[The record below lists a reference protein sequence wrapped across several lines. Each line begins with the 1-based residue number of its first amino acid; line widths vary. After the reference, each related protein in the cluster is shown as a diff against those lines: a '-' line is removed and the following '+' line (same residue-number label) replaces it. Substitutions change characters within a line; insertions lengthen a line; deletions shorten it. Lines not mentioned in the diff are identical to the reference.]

1 MVSVG
6 LPEARRLAISVV
18 VGQAAVTVIAA
29 VVCRLISGPGASI
42 SALVGGGIGT
52 LASLAMVVLGFGR
65 RAGSD
70 ARLIVRGF
78 YLGEAVKLGLT
89 VVLFVLV
96 LRTMQ
101 VSVGPLFGTY
111 VATFFVYWLALANAL
126 PPLGGRRGPGG
137 R

>member
-18 VGQAAVTVIAA
+18 AGQAAVTVIAA
-29 VVCRLISGPGASI
+29 IVCRLIAGPHAAI
-42 SALVGGGIGT
+42 SALLGGGIGT

-65 RAGSD
+65 RAGTD
-70 ARLIVRGF
+70 AHLVVRGF
-78 YLGEAVKLGLT
+78 YVGEAVKLGLT

-96 LRTMQ
+96 LRTMR

-126 PPLGGRRGPGG
+126 PPLGGRPGPRG

>member
-6 LPEARRLAISVV
+6 LSEARRLAISVV
-18 VGQAAVTVIAA
+18 IGQAAVTVIAA
-29 VVCRLISGPGASI
+29 VVCRAIFGPQASI

-52 LASLAMVVLGFGR
+52 LASLAMVVFGFGR

-70 ARLIVRGF
+70 ARLVVRGF

-96 LRTMQ
+96 LRSME
-101 VSVGPLFGTY
+101 VAVGPLFGTY
-111 VATFFVYWLALANAL
+111 VATFFVYWAALANAL
-126 PPLGGRRGPGG
+126 PPFGGRPGTRG

>member
-1 MVSVG
+1 MVSVE

-18 VGQAAVTVIAA
+18 VGQAAVTAIAA
-29 VVCRLISGPGASI
+29 VVCQLIAGPRAFI

-65 RAGSD
+65 PAGSD

-78 YLGEAVKLGLT
+78 YVGEAAKLGVT
-89 VVLFVLV
+89 VALFVLV

-101 VSVGPLFGTY
+101 VSVGPLFGAY
-111 VATFFVYWLALANAL
+111 AATFFVYWLALANVL
-126 PPLGGRRGPGG
+126 PPLGGGRGSRG